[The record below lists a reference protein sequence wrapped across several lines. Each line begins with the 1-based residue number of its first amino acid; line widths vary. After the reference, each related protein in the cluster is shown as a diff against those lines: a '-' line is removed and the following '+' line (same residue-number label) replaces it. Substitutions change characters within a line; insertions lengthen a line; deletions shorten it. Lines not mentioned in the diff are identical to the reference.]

1 MVDKL
6 KLQYY
11 KLLEL
16 FGFGFQ
22 EDDKIGGR
30 STSLDHALQ
39 IDKISSTYIKQLELG
54 VYLIYDL

>member
-6 KLQYY
+6 KPQYFR
-11 KLLEL
+11 LLEL

-22 EDDKIGGR
+22 KDDEIGGK
-30 STSLDHALQ
+30 STSVDHGLQ
-39 IDKISSTYIKQLELG
+39 VDKISSAYIKQLELG

>member
-11 KLLEL
+11 RLFEL

-30 STSLDHALQ
+30 STSVDHGLQ
-39 IDKISSTYIKQLELG
+39 ADKISSAYIKQLELD
-54 VYLIYDL
+54 VYLVCD